1 MYHSKIWHP
10 YTKHSAIG
18 DIPVIERGEG
28 VHLHAADG
36 TTFIDGISSWWC
48 VNLGHAHPRVTE
60 AIQAQA
66 ATLPHSILGN
76 LSHPNA
82 VELSAQLAALMPTPD
97 RHVLYASDG
106 ASAIEAAL
114 KIAVQYFHN
123 LRANDPSLPERNQ
136 FVALTDPYHGDTM
149 GAVSVGYM
157 ESFHK
162 PVKALTFPTHRI
174 PTPVRRSVDDGAS
187 CRASLAV
194 LDGLFER
201 AEQEGTIA
209 AVVLESLCQGAS
221 GMRMYC
227 PGFLAAVAERC
238 ERHGALLVCDE
249 IAMGFGRTGTM
260 FAFEQAG
267 IDPDIV
273 CLGKGITNGSLP
285 LSATVVKDRIYETF
299 NDTSAPH
306 NPNGEDRTF
315 YHGHT
320 FAGNPIAAAAALA
333 TLAVYRED
341 NIMATV
347 SERAA
352 FLERELTARFADH
365 PAVTEVRC
373 LGMIG
378 ALQLDKTKEEMAA
391 IRDRIRAA
399 GVLLRPLGKCL
410 YLMPPLVSS
419 EATLVE
425 IMDAMAA
432 GLSAE

>member
-1 MYHSKIWHP
+1 MYQSKIWHP
-10 YTKHSAIG
+10 YTEHSALG

-28 VHLHAADG
+28 VHLFAADG
-36 TTFIDGISSWWC
+36 TKFVDGISSWWC

-60 AIQAQA
+60 AIQKQA
-66 ATLPHSILGN
+66 AVLPHSILGN

-82 VELSAQLAALMPTPD
+82 VELSAQLAALMPSPN

-123 LRANDPSLPERNQ
+123 LRGGDASRPERNQ
-136 FVALTDPYHGDTM
+136 FVALT
-149 GAVSVGYM
+149 VGYM

-187 CRASLAV
+187 CRTSLAA
-194 LDGLFER
+194 LDALFER
-201 AEQEGTIA
+201 PGQEGTIA

-227 PGFLAAVAERC
+227 PGFLTAVAERC
-238 ERHGALLVCDE
+238 RAHGALLVCDE

-267 IDPDIV
+267 VDPDIV

-285 LSATVVKDRIYETF
+285 LSATVVKDEIYETF
-299 NDTSAPH
+299 NDTVASH
-306 NPNGEDRTF
+306 NPDGKDRTF

-333 TLAVYRED
+333 TLAVYREEG
-341 NIMATV
+341 IV
-347 SERAA
+347 ERVQERAA
-352 FLERELTARFADH
+352 FLERAMTERFSGH

-378 ALQLDKTKEEMAA
+378 ALQLDKSKEEMAV
-391 IRDRIRAA
+391 IRDRIRSA

-410 YLMPPLVSS
+410 YMMPPLVSS
-419 EATLVE
+419 EATLVRV
-425 IMDAMAA
+425 MDAIEA
-432 GLSAE
+432 GL